1 MSMDK
6 HYIVVADS
14 LLSRL
19 GDLGVDTL
27 KRYIN
32 RFYGVIQLKNQTDS
46 TIVLSN
52 NNLSNLSFALVNKTD
67 TLKLVL
73 RDSYL

>member
-1 MSMDK
+1 MKYREEYDNIVEMPELWPYLSGGSPQSQPVFMSMDK

-32 RFYGVIQLKNQTDS
+32 RFYGVIQLKIKRIQ
-46 TIVLSN
+46 L
-52 NNLSNLSFALVNKTD
+52 
-67 TLKLVL
+67 
-73 RDSYL
+73 